1 MHRHIVS
8 IQGGMASGKTTLAQA
23 LEDAYPE
30 LHVYYENPYPIVQK
44 RKELGLDIRT
54 EDGFVENQRLFIQAE
69 IERFRH
75 FPDGHIILDRGPEDL
90 EFYTLHYPQIHGHDW
105 DIESRLKTE
114 LEALRECRSDQILY
128 LRASNQLLQT
138 RRDADQTRTRQSF
151 EQHQPLWALEENWY
165 KQFPVYSIDTTAKT
179 PEQVR
184 QAAIHQLSVTGI
196 LGRGSEI

>member
-1 MHRHIVS
+1 MRTIIS
-8 IQGGMASGKTTLAQA
+8 IQGAMASGKTTLARA
-23 LEDAYPE
+23 LEEAYPE

-69 IERFRH
+69 LERFRH

-105 DIESRLKTE
+105 DMEFRLKTE

-151 EQHQPLWALEENWY
+151 AQHEPLWALEEKWY
-165 KQFPVYSIDTTAKT
+165 KQFPVCPIDTTAQT

-184 QAAIHQLSVTGI
+184 EAAVHQLSSIGF
-196 LGRGSEI
+196 LRREKEI

>member
-1 MHRHIVS
+1 M
-8 IQGGMASGKTTLAQA
+8 
-23 LEDAYPE
+23 
-30 LHVYYENPYPIVQK
+30 HVYYENPYPIVQK

-90 EFYTLHYPQIHGHDW
+90 EFYTLHYPQVHGHDW
-105 DIESRLKTE
+105 DIEFRLKAE
-114 LEALRECRSDQILY
+114 LEALRRCRSDLILY
-128 LRASNQLLQT
+128 LRAPDYLLRE

-151 EQHQPLWALEENWY
+151 EQHQPLWALEKNWY
-165 KQFPVYSIDTTAKT
+165 KQFPVYLIDTTAKT

>member
-1 MHRHIVS
+1 MKTIIS
-8 IQGGMASGKTTLAQA
+8 IQGAMASGKTTLVRA
-23 LEDAYPE
+23 LEATYPD

-44 RKELGLDIRT
+44 RRELGLDIRT

-69 IERFRH
+69 IERFHH
-75 FPDGHIILDRGPEDL
+75 FPDGHIVLDRGPEDL

-105 DIESRLKTE
+105 DVESRLKTE
-114 LEALRECRSDQILY
+114 LEALRRCRSDLIIY

-151 EQHQPLWALEENWY
+151 EQHQPLWALEEKWY
-165 KQFPVYSIDTTAKT
+165 KQFPVYPIDTTAKT
-179 PEQVR
+179 PKQVR
-184 QAAIHQLSVTGI
+184 QEATHQLSVGGI

>member
-1 MHRHIVS
+1 MRTIIS
-8 IQGGMASGKTTLAQA
+8 IQGAMASGKTTLAQA
-23 LEDAYPE
+23 LKDAYPE
-30 LHVYYENPYPIVQK
+30 LHIYYENPYPIVQK

-69 IERFRH
+69 IERFLH

-90 EFYTLHYPQIHGHDW
+90 EFYTLHYPQVHGHDW
-105 DIESRLKTE
+105 DMESRLKTE

>member
-1 MHRHIVS
+1 
-8 IQGGMASGKTTLAQA
+8 MASGKTTLARA

-114 LEALRECRSDQILY
+114 LEALREYRSDQILY

>member
-1 MHRHIVS
+1 MRTIIS
-8 IQGGMASGKTTLAQA
+8 IQGAMASGKTTLAHV

-105 DIESRLKTE
+105 DMEFRLKTE
-114 LEALRECRSDQILY
+114 LEVLRECRSDQILY

-151 EQHQPLWALEENWY
+151 EQHQPLWAFEENWY

-184 QAAIHQLSVTGI
+184 QATVHRLAVTGI
-196 LGRGSEI
+196 LGRENEI

>member
-1 MHRHIVS
+1 MRTIIS
-8 IQGGMASGKTTLAQA
+8 IQGAMASGKTTLAHA

-69 IERFRH
+69 VERFHH

-90 EFYTLHYPQIHGHDW
+90 EFYTVHYPQVHGHDW
-105 DIESRLKTE
+105 DMEFRLKTE
-114 LEALRECRSDQILY
+114 LEALRRCRSDLILY
-128 LRASNQLLQT
+128 LQAPDHLLRE

-151 EQHQPLWALEENWY
+151 AQHEPLWKLEQNWY
-165 KQFPVYSIDTTAKT
+165 EQFPVHPIDTTAKT
-179 PEQVR
+179 LEQVR
-184 QAAIHQLSVTGI
+184 QAAIHRLAVTGI
-196 LGRGSEI
+196 IERENEI

>member
-1 MHRHIVS
+1 MRTIIS
-8 IQGGMASGKTTLAQA
+8 IQGAMDSGKTTLAHV

-69 IERFRH
+69 LERFHH

-90 EFYTLHYPQIHGHDW
+90 EFYTLHYPQVHGHDW
-105 DIESRLKTE
+105 DMEFRLKTE
-114 LEALRECRSDQILY
+114 LEALRRCRSDLILY
-128 LRASNQLLQT
+128 LRAPDHRLRE

-151 EQHQPLWALEENWY
+151 AQHEPLWKLEQNWY
-165 KQFPVYSIDTTAKT
+165 EQFPVHPIDTIAKT
-179 PEQVR
+179 LEQVR

>member
-1 MHRHIVS
+1 MRTILS
-8 IQGGMASGKTTLAQA
+8 IQGGMASGKTTLARA

-44 RKELGLDIRT
+44 RKELGLDIHT

-75 FPDGHIILDRGPEDL
+75 FPDVHIILDRGPEDL
-90 EFYTLHYPQIHGHDW
+90 EFYTLHYPQIHGNDW
-105 DIESRLKTE
+105 DMELRLKTE
-114 LEALRECRSDQILY
+114 LEALRTCRSDQILY
-128 LRASNQLLQT
+128 LQALDHLLQE
-138 RRDADQTRTRQSF
+138 RRDADQERSRQSF

-165 KQFPVYSIDTTAKT
+165 KQFPVYLIDTTAKT

-184 QAAIHQLSVTGI
+184 QTAVQLLAFGKFI
-196 LGRGSEI
+196 

>member
-1 MHRHIVS
+1 
-8 IQGGMASGKTTLAQA
+8 
-23 LEDAYPE
+23 
-30 LHVYYENPYPIVQK
+30 ENPYPIVQK

-69 IERFRH
+69 LERFRH

-90 EFYTLHYPQIHGHDW
+90 EFYTLHYPQIHRHDW

-128 LRASNQLLQT
+128 LRAPDHLLRE

-151 EQHQPLWALEENWY
+151 AQHEPLWKLEKNWFER
-165 KQFPVYSIDTTAKT
+165 FPVHPIDTTAKT

>member
-1 MHRHIVS
+1 MRTILS
-8 IQGGMASGKTTLAQA
+8 IQGGMASGKTTLARA

-44 RKELGLDIRT
+44 RKELGLDIHT

-105 DIESRLKTE
+105 DMESRLKTE
-114 LEALRECRSDQILY
+114 LEALRTCRSDQILY
-128 LRASNQLLQT
+128 LQALDHLLQE
-138 RRDADQTRTRQSF
+138 RRDADQERSRQSF
-151 EQHQPLWALEENWY
+151 EQHHPLWALEENWY

-184 QAAIHQLSVTGI
+184 QTAVQLLAFGKFI
-196 LGRGSEI
+196 

>member
-1 MHRHIVS
+1 MRTILS
-8 IQGGMASGKTTLAQA
+8 IQGAMASGKTTLARA

-69 IERFRH
+69 LERFRH

-90 EFYTLHYPQIHGHDW
+90 EFYTLHYPRIHGHDW
-105 DIESRLKTE
+105 AMELRLKAE
-114 LEALRECRSDQILY
+114 LEALRTCRSDQILY
-128 LRASNQLLQT
+128 LQALDHLLQE

-165 KQFPVYSIDTTAKT
+165 KQFTVYSIDTTAKT
-179 PEQVR
+179 PE
-184 QAAIHQLSVTGI
+184 
-196 LGRGSEI
+196 

>member
-1 MHRHIVS
+1 MRTILS

-30 LHVYYENPYPIVQK
+30 LHIYYENPYPIVQK

-69 IERFRH
+69 LERFHH

-90 EFYTLHYPQIHGHDW
+90 EFYTLHYPQVHGHDW
-105 DIESRLKTE
+105 DMEFRLKTE
-114 LEALRECRSDQILY
+114 LEALRRCRSDLILY
-128 LRASNQLLQT
+128 LQAPEHLLRE

-151 EQHQPLWALEENWY
+151 AQHEPLWKLEQNWY
-165 KQFPVYSIDTTAKT
+165 EQFPVHPIDTTAKT
-179 PEQVR
+179 LEQVR
-184 QAAIHQLSVTGI
+184 QAAIHRLAVTGI
-196 LGRGSEI
+196 IERENEI

>member
-1 MHRHIVS
+1 MRTIIS
-8 IQGGMASGKTTLAQA
+8 IQGAMASGKTTLAHA

-69 IERFRH
+69 LERFHH

-90 EFYTLHYPQIHGHDW
+90 EFYTLHYPQVHGHDW
-105 DIESRLKTE
+105 DMEFRLRTE
-114 LEALRECRSDQILY
+114 LEALRRCRSDLILY
-128 LRASNQLLQT
+128 LQAPDHLLRE

-151 EQHQPLWALEENWY
+151 AQHEPLWKLEQNWY
-165 KQFPVYSIDTTAKT
+165 EQFPVHPIDTTAKT
-179 PEQVR
+179 LEQVQ
-184 QAAIHQLSVTGI
+184 QAAIHRLAVTGI
-196 LGRGSEI
+196 IERENEI

>member
-1 MHRHIVS
+1 MRTIIS
-8 IQGGMASGKTTLAQA
+8 IQGAMASGKTTLAQA

-69 IERFRH
+69 LERFRH

-179 PEQVR
+179 LEQVR
-184 QAAIHQLSVTGI
+184 QAAVHRLAVTGI
-196 LGRGSEI
+196 LGRENEI